1 MTGVPV
7 RNTQFASWIDKDAW
21 METMKGPKWKNV
33 LKEESNLVKTYT
45 EQPKVKKRIAEYVDL
60 YNTHRNNSLKDIPFQ
75 NGIVEIK
82 WQSEFFKTWYFIN
95 SPDKIHECRDV
106 LVTVDAVYC
115 TVDIGDGSEYFELQK
130 WSDPYAK
137 IPEYKFSPVGPTIA
151 IVDDSV
157 YYLGVINKLKYYQLW
172 KMNKLGKNK
181 VCIYKESSNEV
192 NLDILRLDDERVL
205 LSKENSQ
212 EFTYYSL
219 PTLKQTSKY
228 YPISVPL
235 KEYSIDWQWKRYG
248 FMITKQHGQ
257 KTFWKNS
264 KKLLELPAGEILVD
278 PYAVHS
284 GILPCLVYI
293 VTPIGSSYY
302 TLNENTLTLIQEKHE
317 KLNSIRIKGNSKD
330 GTEVH
335 GILTYSGKPKHL
347 FAIGYG
353 AYGMESHTS
362 PVMNR
367 WGPLVKS
374 EWAILYTFI
383 RGGGDHTEDWAKA
396 GRIEGREKTIQDF
409 ECLIRSAQKTLSVN
423 PKNTAIYGRSAGGLL
438 MGGSLMNHPDS
449 SLASGIYAEVPYC
462 DELRTTTN
470 NDLPLTTL
478 EYNEFGNPSNRIED
492 FLSVGLLSPADA
504 AFMIKSPSIFFL
516 TRTAEFDSQ
525 VFAYEPVKWVRRLRK
540 GGGIK
545 LCIIESDQGHF
556 TPPNKTIN
564 QWAVDCALLDSWIKG
579 DLNQPTSR

>member
-33 LKEESNLVKTYT
+33 LKEEANLVKTYT

-60 YNTHRNNSLKDIPFQ
+60 YNTHRNNLLKDIPFQ

-192 NLDILRLDDERVL
+192 NLDILRLDDGRVL

-228 YPISVPL
+228 YPNSVPL

-317 KLNSIRIKGNSKD
+317 KLSSIRIKGNSKD

-438 MGGSLMNHPDS
+438 MGGSLMNHPDG

-545 LCIIESDQGHF
+545 LCIIESGQGHF

-579 DLNQPTSR
+579 DLNQPNSR

>member
-7 RNTQFASWIDKDAW
+7 RHTKFASWIDEDAW
-21 METMKGPKWKNV
+21 MEKMSGPRWNAV
-33 LKEESNLVKTYT
+33 LKEEADLVKIHTGH
-45 EQPKVKKRIAEYVDL
+45 PKVKKRISENIDL
-60 YNTHRNNSLKDIPFQ
+60 YDTLKNKSLTDIPFQ
-75 NGIVEIK
+75 NGIVQIK
-82 WQSEFFKTWYFIN
+82 WQSEFFKIWWFIN

-130 WSDPYAK
+130 WSGPYSK
-137 IPEYKFSPVGPTIA
+137 VPDYKFSPVGPTIA
-151 IVDDSV
+151 IVDETV
-157 YYLGVINKLKYYQLW
+157 YYLGVINKLHYYQLW
-172 KMNKLGKNK
+172 KMNKLGQNK
-181 VCIYKESSNEV
+181 VCVYKEASNEV
-192 NLDILRLDDERVL
+192 NLDILRLDDGRVL

-212 EFTYYSL
+212 EFSYYTL
-219 PTLKQTSKY
+219 PTLKQTTKY
-228 YPISVPL
+228 YS
-235 KEYSIDWQWKRYG
+235 KEHTIDWQWKRHG
-248 FMITKQHGQ
+248 FMISKQHGQ

-293 VTPIGSSYY
+293 VTPTGSSYY
-302 TLNENTLTLIQEKHE
+302 SLSENDLTLIEEKHE
-317 KLNSIRIKGNSKD
+317 KLTSIRIKGTSKD

-362 PVMNR
+362 PVMTR

-383 RGGGDHTEDWAKA
+383 RGGGDHTDAWAKA
-396 GRIEGREKTIQDF
+396 GRIEGRQKTIEDF
-409 ECLIRSAQKTLSVN
+409 ECLIRSAQKMISVN
-423 PKNTAIYGRSAGGLL
+423 PKNTVLYGRSAGGLL
-438 MGGSLMNHPDS
+438 MGGSLMNHPDG

-470 NDLPLTTL
+470 NELPLTTL
-478 EYNEFGNPSNRIED
+478 EYNEFGNPSNRLED

-504 AFMIKSPSIFFL
+504 AFSIKSPSMFFL

-525 VFAYEPVKWVRRLRK
+525 VFAYEPVKWVRRLRN

-545 LCIIESDQGHF
+545 LCIIEPGQGHF
-556 TPPNKTIN
+556 TPPQKNIE

-579 DLNQPTSR
+579 DLN